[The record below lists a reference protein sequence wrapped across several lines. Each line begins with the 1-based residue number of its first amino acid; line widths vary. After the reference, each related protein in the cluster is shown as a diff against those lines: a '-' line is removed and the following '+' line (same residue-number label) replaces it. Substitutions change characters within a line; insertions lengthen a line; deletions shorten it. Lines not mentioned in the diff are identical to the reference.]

1 MQVPYYHTRAEWV
14 VGHATAHIAN
24 PAWQR
29 DPGAYEIVT
38 VGETGAPVRTM
49 GGMRITPDMALADLD
64 PADSAM
70 LVLPGAETWL
80 HGGNAAFAAAA
91 GEVLAAGGA
100 VAAICGATVGL
111 AAAGLL
117 DDRWHTSNAPEALA
131 ATGYAGGHRYRHEP
145 AVTGGRL
152 ITASGVEPV
161 AFPHWPCSRSTILR
175 AGRLVPALR
184 RPRPRR
190 LPRPRGRHA
199 GLTPTG
205 GTPARPGAAVGAA
218 ALTAFRLNGQ
228 FLGVAEQL
236 ARPVGL
242 TAAWWQ
248 VLGAVLRS
256 RCRSPRSPGSWV

>member
-1 MQVPYYHTRAEWV
+1 MPRTVHVAVYDTLADWE

-145 AVTGGRL
+145 AITDGRL

-161 AFPHWPCSRSTILR
+161 AFAREVLALLEVYDPPVLDAWYRLYGDHDP
-175 AGRLVPALR
+175 AGYHDLV
-184 RPRPRR
+184 
-190 LPRPRGRHA
+190 
-199 GLTPTG
+199 
-205 GTPARPGAAVGAA
+205 AATQA
-218 ALTAFRLNGQ
+218 
-228 FLGVAEQL
+228 
-236 ARPVGL
+236 
-242 TAAWWQ
+242 
-248 VLGAVLRS
+248 
-256 RCRSPRSPGSWV
+256 